1 MMNMQKV
8 GMLEQFKQRCK
19 NGSES
24 GSNPM
29 NTGLRAIHYAYNR

>member
-8 GMLEQFKQRCK
+8 GMLEQSKQRCK

-24 GSNPM
+24 GSNLM
-29 NTGLRAIHYAYNR
+29 NTGMQGIHYA